1 MTAPGTL
8 PRSVVLVGNPNS
20 GHVARGLER
29 AQQALT
35 REGLRIVET
44 IHMHD
49 LARLRA
55 YAGPAVPPEQSAAR
69 PGLSVRGHP
78 LAADRP
84 LIVAAGGDGT
94 VGAVANYL
102 AYTDA
107 VLGIIPLGTS
117 NDVARS
123 LRLPMG
129 IEDAAHVLATGKV
142 ATVDLGS
149 FFAQGE
155 APRYFAHAAA
165 MGIDVKFAKLATQVT
180 LRRRL
185 GRFTYAVAAVLA
197 LRDRQPFRCELQMGG
212 RALPLCLLH
221 LSVINAP
228 IFGGRFNLA
237 IEGSDVD
244 DRRLDVLAVE
254 DAPLH
259 HLLWATIPLLLRRRP
274 HVGGVRLY
282 HLQRLRVHIDEALD
296 VSLDGEIAAR
306 IPGEFNLA
314 PEALRVV
321 TTHAFVDVDGSSQ

>member
-1 MTAPGTL
+1 MTVSPAPL
-8 PRSVVLVGNPNS
+8 PRSVVLVGNPHS
-20 GHVARGLER
+20 GHIARGMER
-29 AQQALT
+29 AHAALE

-44 IHMHD
+44 VHMHD
-49 LARLRA
+49 LARLRD
-55 YAGPAVPPEQSAAR
+55 YAGPAVPPQQSAR
-69 PGLSVRGHP
+69 EPDLTVRGHP
-78 LAADRP
+78 VDVERP

-123 LRLPMG
+123 LRLPVRV
-129 IEDAAHVLATGKV
+129 EDAAHVLATGKV
-142 ATVDLGS
+142 ATVDLGT
-149 FFAQGE
+149 FFARDE

-165 MGIDVKFAKLATQVT
+165 MGIDVKFAKLATQMT

-197 LRDRQPFRCELQMGG
+197 LRDRQPFGCELRMGG
-212 RALPLCLLH
+212 RALPLRLLH

-237 IEGSDVD
+237 MEGSDVD
-244 DRRLDVLAVE
+244 DRKLDILAIE
-254 DAPLH
+254 DVPLR
-259 HLLWATIPLLLRRRP
+259 HLMWATIPLLLRRRP
-274 HVGGVRLY
+274 RVGGVRLY
-282 HLQRLRVHIDEALD
+282 HVRELHVHIDAALD

-306 IPGEFNLA
+306 IPGDFVLA

-321 TTHAFVDVDGSSQ
+321 TTREFEDVDDE

>member
-1 MTAPGTL
+1 
-8 PRSVVLVGNPNS
+8 V
-20 GHVARGLER
+20 
-29 AQQALT
+29 
-35 REGLRIVET
+35 
-44 IHMHD
+44 D
-49 LARLRA
+49 
-55 YAGPAVPPEQSAAR
+55 
-69 PGLSVRGHP
+69 
-78 LAADRP
+78 ADRP

-123 LRLPMG
+123 LRLPVG
-129 IEDAAHVLATGKV
+129 IEEAAHVLATGKV

-155 APRYFAHAAA
+155 EPRYFAHAAA

-197 LRDRQPFRCELQMGG
+197 LRDRQPFRCELRMGG
-212 RALPLCLLH
+212 RTLPLCLLH

-282 HLQRLRVHIDEALD
+282 HLQRLHVHIEQALD

-306 IPGEFNLA
+306 IPGEFILA

-321 TTHAFVDVDGSSQ
+321 TTQAFVDVD